1 MNKMVIAGGVVV
13 AAIIVSIAYGAQM
26 NPGGNEQRSGG
37 EIWNFRIS
45 GEEFN
50 DISTIR
56 AGLPVLEG
64 GTYKIGFVP
73 MGDSPAK
80 IKLMIKG
87 KWTESYRLESSWGTI
102 FSEEFVLEKSLVDT
116 GISKYYTWEYIG
128 QKYVQ
133 IPELEGKIPSSDEP
147 IYEIIIARSG
157 NLEGSVS
164 ISLTKIDRSI

>member
-1 MNKMVIAGGVVV
+1 MNKMVIAGTVVV
-13 AAIIVSIAYGAQM
+13 AAIIVSMAYGASM
-26 NPGGNEQRSGG
+26 NPDGNEQRSGG

-45 GEEFN
+45 GEEFH

-56 AGLPVLEG
+56 AGLPILEG

-80 IKLMIKG
+80 IELTIKG
-87 KWTESYRLESSWGTI
+87 KWTESYNVEPSWGTI

-133 IPELEGKIPSSDEP
+133 IPEWEGKIPSSDEP
-147 IYEIIIARSG
+147 IFEIIISRFG

>member
-1 MNKMVIAGGVVV
+1 MVIAGGVVV
-13 AAIIVSIAYGAQM
+13 AAIIVSIAYGASM

-50 DISTIR
+50 DISTIT
-56 AGLPVLEG
+56 AGLPALEG

-80 IKLMIKG
+80 IELTIKG
-87 KWTESYRLESSWGTI
+87 KWTESYNVEPSWGTI

-164 ISLTKIDRSI
+164 ISLSKVDRSI

>member
-1 MNKMVIAGGVVV
+1 MNKMVIAGGGVV
-13 AAIIVSIAYGAQM
+13 AAIIVSIAYGASM
-26 NPGGNEQRSGG
+26 NPDGDEQRSGG

-50 DISTIR
+50 DISTIT
-56 AGLPVLEG
+56 AGLGVIEG

-80 IKLMIKG
+80 IKLTIKG
-87 KWTESYRLESSWGTI
+87 KWTESYNVEPSWGTI

-133 IPELEGKIPSSDEP
+133 I
-147 IYEIIIARSG
+147 
-157 NLEGSVS
+157 
-164 ISLTKIDRSI
+164 

>member
-1 MNKMVIAGGVVV
+1 MNKMLIAGGVVV
-13 AAIIVSIAYGAQM
+13 AAIIVSIAYGASM

-80 IKLMIKG
+80 IKLTIKG
-87 KWTESYRLESSWGTI
+87 KWTESYRLEPSWRQI

-164 ISLTKIDRSI
+164 ISLTKVDRSI

>member
-1 MNKMVIAGGVVV
+1 MVIAGGVVI
-13 AAIIVSIAYGAQM
+13 AAIAISMAYGASM

-45 GEEFN
+45 GEEFHGKT
-50 DISTIR
+50 TIM
-56 AGLPVLEG
+56 AGLGNIEG
-64 GTYKIGFVP
+64 GTYEIGFVP

-80 IKLMIKG
+80 IKLTIKG
-87 KWTESYRLESSWGTI
+87 KWTESYNVEPGWGKI

-133 IPELEGKIPSSDEP
+133 IPELKGKIPSSDEA
-147 IYEIIIARSG
+147 IYEIIINRSG

>member
-13 AAIIVSIAYGAQM
+13 AAIIVSIAYGASM

-37 EIWNFRIS
+37 EIWNLRIS

-50 DISTIR
+50 DISTIT
-56 AGLPVLEG
+56 AGLGVIEG

-80 IKLMIKG
+80 IELTIKG
-87 KWTESYRLESSWGTI
+87 KWTESYRLEPSWGTI
-102 FSEEFVLEKSLVDT
+102 FSEEFVLKKSLVDT

-147 IYEIIIARSG
+147 IYEIIISRYG

-164 ISLTKIDRSI
+164 ISLSKVDRSI

>member
-1 MNKMVIAGGVVV
+1 MNKMVIAGGVVI
-13 AAIIVSIAYGAQM
+13 AAIAISMAYGASM

-45 GEEFN
+45 GEEFHGKT
-50 DISTIR
+50 TIM
-56 AGLPVLEG
+56 AGLGNIEG
-64 GTYKIGFVP
+64 GTYEIGFVP

-80 IKLMIKG
+80 IKLTIKG
-87 KWTESYRLESSWGTI
+87 KWTESYNVEPSWGKI

-133 IPELEGKIPSSDEP
+133 IPELKGKIPSSDEA
-147 IYEIIIARSG
+147 IYEIIINRSG

>member
-1 MNKMVIAGGVVV
+1 MVIAGGIV
-13 AAIIVSIAYGAQM
+13 AVAIIVSMAYGASM

-50 DISTIR
+50 DIQTITS
-56 AGLPVLEG
+56 GLGVIEG

-80 IKLMIKG
+80 IELTIKG
-87 KWTESYRLESSWGTI
+87 KWTVSYNVEPSWGTI

-147 IYEIIIARSG
+147 IYEIIISRYG

-164 ISLTKIDRSI
+164 ISIEKLDRSI

>member
-1 MNKMVIAGGVVV
+1 MNKMVIAGGIV
-13 AAIIVSIAYGAQM
+13 AAAVIVSIAYGASM

-37 EIWNFRIS
+37 EIWSFRIS

-50 DISTIR
+50 DIQTITS
-56 AGLPVLEG
+56 GLGVIEG

-80 IKLMIKG
+80 IKLTIKG
-87 KWTESYRLESSWGTI
+87 KWTESYRLEPSWRQI

-147 IYEIIIARSG
+147 IYEIIISRYG

-164 ISLTKIDRSI
+164 ISIEKLDRSI

>member
-13 AAIIVSIAYGAQM
+13 AAIIVSIAYGASM
-26 NPGGNEQRSGG
+26 NPDGDEQRSGG

-50 DISTIR
+50 DISTIT
-56 AGLPVLEG
+56 AGLGVIEG

-80 IKLMIKG
+80 IKLTIKG
-87 KWTESYRLESSWGTI
+87 KWTESYNVEPSWGTI

-133 IPELEGKIPSSDEP
+133 IPELEGKIPSSDEA
-147 IYEIIIARSG
+147 IYEIIINRFG

-164 ISLTKIDRSI
+164 ISLTKVDRSI